1 MNTSII
7 LAFDA
12 GTSIEDQ
19 VAEITSAR
27 RLGKRVLAI
36 VEASAELT
44 REALANANA
53 MPATTDVHI
62 QAWVRLAPARQ
73 TAMELRGALG
83 LPEPTDALLTAL
95 TPIVRGPALDAE
107 GRTVSARTLD
117 RAWSLDPVVVLPAG
131 VALTE
136 DRRPAILADG
146 SALSTALLF
155 AERLAIPLRLL
166 RPHLDAFTRFVSL
179 DYDDALELSPSDR
192 RPLLFAR
199 ERRVPFVIASTA
211 RGAGAR
217 DRSPPI
223 SIGRETARADTRPN
237 ATSRVG
243 RLSDRQPRFQLGRP
257 PARVPA

>member
-12 GTSIEDQ
+12 DTSIEDQ
-19 VAEITSAR
+19 VGEINRAR

-36 VEASAELT
+36 LQAPARLT
-44 REALANANA
+44 REALARANA
-53 MPATTDVHI
+53 MPATTDVHV

-73 TAMELRGALG
+73 AAMELRGALG

-95 TPIVRGPALDAE
+95 TPVVRGPALDAE
-107 GRTVSARTLD
+107 GRTIGARALDLAWTLN
-117 RAWSLDPVVVLPAG
+117 PVVVLPAG

-166 RPHLDAFTRFVSL
+166 RPHLETFNDFLSL
-179 DYDDALELSPSDR
+179 DYDDALELSPETR
-192 RPLLFAR
+192 RSLLFAR
-199 ERRVPFVIASTA
+199 QHCVPFVIASSASTD
-211 RGAGAR
+211 REL
-217 DRSPPI
+217 DRSPPV
-223 SIGRETARADTRPN
+223 SIGRETARVDTRPD

-243 RLSDRQPRFQLGRP
+243 RLSDRQPHFQLGRA
-257 PARVPA
+257 PARASA

>member
-12 GTSIEDQ
+12 DTSIEDQ
-19 VAEITSAR
+19 ANEINRAR

-36 VEASAELT
+36 VEAPVANT
-44 REALANANA
+44 RQALARANA
-53 MPATTDVHI
+53 MPATTDVHV
-62 QAWVRLAPARQ
+62 QAWVRLGPARQ
-73 TAMELRGALG
+73 AAMELRTALG

-95 TPIVRGPALDAE
+95 TPVVRGPALDAE
-107 GRTVSARTLD
+107 GRTIGARALDLAWTLN
-117 RAWSLDPVVVLPAG
+117 PVVVLPAG

-166 RPHLDAFTRFVSL
+166 RPHLQAFNNFLSL
-179 DYDDALELSPSDR
+179 DFDDALNLSPVDR

-199 ERRVPFVIASTA
+199 AHRVPFVIASSAESTA
-211 RGAGAR
+211 G
-217 DRSPPI
+217 DRPPPI

-243 RLSDRQPRFQLGRP
+243 RMTDREPHFQLGRA